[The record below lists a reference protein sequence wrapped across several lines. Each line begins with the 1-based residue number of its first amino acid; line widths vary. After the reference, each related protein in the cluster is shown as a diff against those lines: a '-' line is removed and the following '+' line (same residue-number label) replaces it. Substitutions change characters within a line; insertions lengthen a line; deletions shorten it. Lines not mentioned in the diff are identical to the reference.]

1 MVLFAARFVARW
13 ALASALLLAPHL
25 ARADD
30 AAQAGVVEGHL
41 LAPCCYVQTLDV
53 HQSELADTLRAE
65 VRGRIAAGE
74 TPTAIEDDFAARYGD
89 RVRAVPRDHDR
100 RHYVVV
106 VSGTVLTLG
115 ALLLFFLLRRWRT
128 PPRAAVIADVP
139 RGAVDPYEARLD
151 QELADLDD

>member
-1 MVLFAARFVARW
+1 M
-13 ALASALLLAPHL
+13 APTA

-41 LAPCCYVQTLDV
+41 LAPCCYLQTLDA

-65 VRGRIAAGE
+65 VRGRIASGE
-74 TPTAIEDDFAARYGD
+74 SPTHIEDDFAARYGD
-89 RVRAVPRDHDR
+89 RVRAVPQGHDR

-106 VSGTVLTLG
+106 AFAVVLAVG
-115 ALLLFFLLRRWRT
+115 GLLLLRLLRRWRT
-128 PPRAAVIADVP
+128 PLPDEPSSMASG
-139 RGAVDPYEARLD
+139 GANSPIDAYDARLD